1 MGKSRKEILSSGTP
15 NGLRRQIIC
24 DQLERLD
31 GIEKMLRESW
41 YGEDC
46 GGRRAGKRRPALNK
60 KKKVRDRHVIPF
72 DGDDDFVSK
81 DDIGNEI

>member
-24 DQLERLD
+24 DQLEWLD

-46 GGRRAGKRRPALNK
+46 DGRRAGKRRPVLNK
-60 KKKVRDRHVIPF
+60 KKKVRDRHVIPS
-72 DGDDDFVSK
+72 DGDDVFVPNNSVVFY
-81 DDIGNEI
+81 D